1 MYRLT
6 LLFSLLISVNLLAQS
21 WSEEEKAIIDALN
34 EEGAAVVAMDMKR
47 LAALHVQDDLA
58 VRYNLGGDKVLTGW
72 NEIKE
77 NFEKMFEQVKNSAWE
92 NANNSKKNIVIK
104 VTGKTAWVLC
114 DNVWNW
120 EENGEKKER
129 INKEIAFLEKD
140 NGKWKLSFYTF
151 LRKSE

>member
-1 MYRLT
+1 
-6 LLFSLLISVNLLAQS
+6 
-21 WSEEEKAIIDALN
+21 
-34 EEGAAVVAMDMKR
+34 MDR
-47 LAALHVQDDLA
+47 LAAVHIQDDLA
-58 VRYNLGGDKVLTGW
+58 VRYNLGGDKVLSGW
-72 NEIKE
+72 KEIKE

-92 NANNSKKNIVIK
+92 NAINSKKNILIK

-120 EENGEKKER
+120 EENGENKER

-140 NGKWKLSFYTF
+140 KGKWKLSFYTF